1 MDYVLGID
9 SGGTNYRVEA
19 QDTDGHQLGYYVG
32 QPANH
37 YNFAK
42 EEWQNRINEN
52 IDACLAQFGGQRSKV
67 KALVCGT
74 TGIDSDADEVMLN
87 AFYRSLPGFACPM
100 QVVNDAELAHYTVTG
115 GTGVLVISGTGSIA
129 YGRSRDGRTCRTG
142 GWMFTIEGDEGSGT
156 WVSRMALRQV
166 GRYLEGAAPESPLTR
181 AVCATLSI
189 HTRDDLN
196 SVALAGGQ
204 APWGMPHL
212 GKLVNE
218 SAEEGD
224 VAAVKILQQ
233 AAGLIALLVEDNV
246 AALNLTETEPDFI
259 IGLWG
264 SSLLYSRI
272 MLDACRTRLQQKFPW
287 AIIRMPNRT
296 ATEGAADWAW
306 KLTKTNNEL

>member
-1 MDYVLGID
+1 M
-9 SGGTNYRVEA
+9 
-19 QDTDGHQLGYYVG
+19 
-32 QPANH
+32 
-37 YNFAK
+37 
-42 EEWQNRINEN
+42 
-52 IDACLAQFGGQRSKV
+52 
-67 KALVCGT
+67 
-74 TGIDSDADEVMLN
+74 
-87 AFYRSLPGFACPM
+87 
-100 QVVNDAELAHYTVTG
+100 
-115 GTGVLVISGTGSIA
+115 
-129 YGRSRDGRTCRTG
+129 
-142 GWMFTIEGDEGSGT
+142 
-156 WVSRMALRQV
+156 
-166 GRYLEGAAPESPLTR
+166 
-181 AVCATLSI
+181 LSI

-272 MLDACRTRLQQKFPW
+272 MLDACRTRLQQKFPR